1 MATRILSK
9 GTAALMAIAL
19 GSITTLVAQ
28 TVVKPP
34 KNRYTPQQD
43 VELGREAAAEVRQQY
58 PVIEDAADRQVSRQ
72 TRRSTRRR
80 RAAASSR
87 NRSTSIRSRP

>member
-9 GTAALMAIAL
+9 GTAALIAIAF

-58 PVIEDAADRQVSRQ
+58 PVIEDQRIA
-72 TRRSTRRR
+72 STLANSAIDSSKPRPPH
-80 RAAASSR
+80 SR
-87 NRSTSIRSRP
+87 NLPTSIRSRP